1 MHGIVARSTF
11 ASEHVQSTA
20 GFGAL
25 LSIEMFEECRRLL
38 GEAHLEVKMV
48 KASQGH
54 LSSLRGTS
62 PGPLHRLGWQLRSG
76 RSKEKEKEQVTLIRS
91 RESRGPR
98 LAGGEAG
105 ILAEFRR
112 FKAVHFHFLE
122 KARGIALLWTCKPR
136 L

>member
-1 MHGIVARSTF
+1 MQAAVGRSTF
-11 ASEHVQSTA
+11 RSQN
-20 GFGAL
+20 GN
-25 LSIEMFEECRRLL
+25 
-38 GEAHLEVKMV
+38 
-48 KASQGH
+48 ASQGH

-76 RSKEKEKEQVTLIRS
+76 RSKEKEKEKEQVTLIRS

-105 ILAEFRR
+105 ILEELRR
-112 FKAVHFHFLE
+112 FKAVRFHFLE
-122 KARGIALLWTCKPR
+122 KPRRIALLWTCKPR